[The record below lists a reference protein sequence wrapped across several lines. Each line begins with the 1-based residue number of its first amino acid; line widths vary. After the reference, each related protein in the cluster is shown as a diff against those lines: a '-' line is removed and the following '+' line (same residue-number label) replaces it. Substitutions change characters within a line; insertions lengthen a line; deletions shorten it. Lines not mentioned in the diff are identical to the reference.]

1 MRTLKERIKNFKM
14 PHTYVIL
21 VTIMFIVL
29 ILTHI
34 IPAGS
39 YERVEDAVTGKMV
52 VVPDSYAYV
61 DTQAPGLFG
70 LFQALEAGYVD
81 AADIMFLIIFAYGF
95 VYVLTKNG
103 TMDAALGTLVRKI
116 GNCVQLLIPITML
129 ILGLMASTMGIYEE
143 VYGLFPVFVGIFVAL
158 GYDAVVGGAV
168 IFLGVSIGYAAG
180 TTNPYTI
187 AIAQDIAGVEL
198 YSGMGFR
205 WLIFV
210 VTEIIAIAYVM
221 YYARKVKKN
230 PTKSVVYG
238 TELDAVKAKSLDE
251 LQTASMNIRQGLCLV
266 LFFGVIIFL
275 FYAILNLG
283 WYVDEISAF
292 FLMAMVVAGIISG
305 YSATE
310 ICKTFIESTK
320 SMVSSMLIVG
330 FTRGILILMKEG
342 MITDTIVYGLVSL
355 LKNTSTYLSA
365 YGMIIIENIVK
376 LFINGSTSAAT
387 ITMPI
392 LAPTAELV
400 GMSRSIAVLAYQL
413 GHSFADIFWP
423 TSCALCCG
431 LMGVPINKWYKFITP
446 LFGILFI
453 NGEKCTYNKQI
464 NEDVLNSA
472 VIEILSK
479 AVNNPKLI
487 SIMEDKINTKID
499 TSEIDLEI
507 KNYEKQLRQ
516 FQLIKNNLISEIDM
530 LDPENKHYISI
541 KNDLNER
548 LYSMYDKIE
557 GVRELLNDANARKL
571 TIEEEKLTSEN
582 IYRILMQFD
591 KLYSKM
597 SNDEQRKF
605 VELIIEEIH
614 IYEERQANGQWI
626 KSIHF
631 KLPIVEDLLNVGLD
645 KNSQVETVVL
655 LSKGKIDSKKIRV
668 DFSLEDMD
676 ISEFQDGATYT

>member
-61 DTQAPGLFG
+61 DAEAPGLFG

-205 WLIFV
+205 WLIFA

-238 TELDAVKAKSLDE
+238 TELDAVKAKSLNE
-251 LQTASMNIRQGLCLV
+251 LQTASMNTRQGLCLV

-453 NGEKCTYNKQI
+453 MEFVFMTA
-464 NEDVLNSA
+464 A
-472 VIEILSK
+472 VMIG
-479 AVNNPKLI
+479 
-487 SIMEDKINTKID
+487 
-499 TSEIDLEI
+499 
-507 KNYEKQLRQ
+507 Y
-516 FQLIKNNLISEIDM
+516 
-530 LDPENKHYISI
+530 
-541 KNDLNER
+541 
-548 LYSMYDKIE
+548 
-557 GVRELLNDANARKL
+557 
-571 TIEEEKLTSEN
+571 
-582 IYRILMQFD
+582 
-591 KLYSKM
+591 
-597 SNDEQRKF
+597 
-605 VELIIEEIH
+605 
-614 IYEERQANGQWI
+614 
-626 KSIHF
+626 
-631 KLPIVEDLLNVGLD
+631 
-645 KNSQVETVVL
+645 
-655 LSKGKIDSKKIRV
+655 
-668 DFSLEDMD
+668 
-676 ISEFQDGATYT
+676 

>member
-61 DTQAPGLFG
+61 DAEAPGLFG

-116 GNCVQLLIPITML
+116 GNRVQLLIPITML

-238 TELDAVKAKSLDE
+238 TELDAVKTKSLNE

-305 YSATE
+305 CSATD

-355 LKNTSTYLSA
+355 LKNTGTYLSA

-453 NGEKCTYNKQI
+453 MEFVFMTA
-464 NEDVLNSA
+464 A
-472 VIEILSK
+472 VMIG
-479 AVNNPKLI
+479 
-487 SIMEDKINTKID
+487 
-499 TSEIDLEI
+499 
-507 KNYEKQLRQ
+507 Y
-516 FQLIKNNLISEIDM
+516 
-530 LDPENKHYISI
+530 
-541 KNDLNER
+541 
-548 LYSMYDKIE
+548 
-557 GVRELLNDANARKL
+557 
-571 TIEEEKLTSEN
+571 
-582 IYRILMQFD
+582 
-591 KLYSKM
+591 
-597 SNDEQRKF
+597 
-605 VELIIEEIH
+605 
-614 IYEERQANGQWI
+614 
-626 KSIHF
+626 
-631 KLPIVEDLLNVGLD
+631 
-645 KNSQVETVVL
+645 
-655 LSKGKIDSKKIRV
+655 
-668 DFSLEDMD
+668 
-676 ISEFQDGATYT
+676 

>member
-61 DTQAPGLFG
+61 DAEAPGLFG

-238 TELDAVKAKSLDE
+238 TELDAVKAKSLNE
-251 LQTASMNIRQGLCLV
+251 LQTASMKIRQGLCLV

-453 NGEKCTYNKQI
+453 MEFVVVTA
-464 NEDVLNSA
+464 A
-472 VIEILSK
+472 V
-479 AVNNPKLI
+479 
-487 SIMEDKINTKID
+487 
-499 TSEIDLEI
+499 
-507 KNYEKQLRQ
+507 
-516 FQLIKNNLISEIDM
+516 
-530 LDPENKHYISI
+530 
-541 KNDLNER
+541 
-548 LYSMYDKIE
+548 
-557 GVRELLNDANARKL
+557 
-571 TIEEEKLTSEN
+571 
-582 IYRILMQFD
+582 
-591 KLYSKM
+591 M
-597 SNDEQRKF
+597 SG
-605 VELIIEEIH
+605 
-614 IYEERQANGQWI
+614 Y
-626 KSIHF
+626 
-631 KLPIVEDLLNVGLD
+631 
-645 KNSQVETVVL
+645 
-655 LSKGKIDSKKIRV
+655 
-668 DFSLEDMD
+668 
-676 ISEFQDGATYT
+676 

>member
-61 DTQAPGLFG
+61 DAEAPGLFG

-251 LQTASMNIRQGLCLV
+251 LQTASLNIRQGLCLV

-453 NGEKCTYNKQI
+453 MEFVFMTA
-464 NEDVLNSA
+464 A
-472 VIEILSK
+472 VMIG
-479 AVNNPKLI
+479 
-487 SIMEDKINTKID
+487 
-499 TSEIDLEI
+499 
-507 KNYEKQLRQ
+507 Y
-516 FQLIKNNLISEIDM
+516 
-530 LDPENKHYISI
+530 
-541 KNDLNER
+541 
-548 LYSMYDKIE
+548 
-557 GVRELLNDANARKL
+557 
-571 TIEEEKLTSEN
+571 
-582 IYRILMQFD
+582 
-591 KLYSKM
+591 
-597 SNDEQRKF
+597 
-605 VELIIEEIH
+605 
-614 IYEERQANGQWI
+614 
-626 KSIHF
+626 
-631 KLPIVEDLLNVGLD
+631 
-645 KNSQVETVVL
+645 
-655 LSKGKIDSKKIRV
+655 
-668 DFSLEDMD
+668 
-676 ISEFQDGATYT
+676 

>member
-61 DTQAPGLFG
+61 DAEAPGLFG

-205 WLIFV
+205 WLIFA

-238 TELDAVKAKSLDE
+238 TELDAVEAKSLNE

-453 NGEKCTYNKQI
+453 MEFVFMTA
-464 NEDVLNSA
+464 A
-472 VIEILSK
+472 VMIG
-479 AVNNPKLI
+479 
-487 SIMEDKINTKID
+487 
-499 TSEIDLEI
+499 
-507 KNYEKQLRQ
+507 Y
-516 FQLIKNNLISEIDM
+516 
-530 LDPENKHYISI
+530 
-541 KNDLNER
+541 
-548 LYSMYDKIE
+548 
-557 GVRELLNDANARKL
+557 
-571 TIEEEKLTSEN
+571 
-582 IYRILMQFD
+582 
-591 KLYSKM
+591 
-597 SNDEQRKF
+597 
-605 VELIIEEIH
+605 
-614 IYEERQANGQWI
+614 
-626 KSIHF
+626 
-631 KLPIVEDLLNVGLD
+631 
-645 KNSQVETVVL
+645 
-655 LSKGKIDSKKIRV
+655 
-668 DFSLEDMD
+668 
-676 ISEFQDGATYT
+676 

>member
-61 DTQAPGLFG
+61 DAEAPGLFG

-205 WLIFV
+205 WLIFA

-238 TELDAVKAKSLDE
+238 TELDAVKAKSLNE

-266 LFFGVIIFL
+266 PFFGVIIFL

-453 NGEKCTYNKQI
+453 MEFVFMTA
-464 NEDVLNSA
+464 A
-472 VIEILSK
+472 VMIG
-479 AVNNPKLI
+479 
-487 SIMEDKINTKID
+487 
-499 TSEIDLEI
+499 
-507 KNYEKQLRQ
+507 Y
-516 FQLIKNNLISEIDM
+516 
-530 LDPENKHYISI
+530 
-541 KNDLNER
+541 
-548 LYSMYDKIE
+548 
-557 GVRELLNDANARKL
+557 
-571 TIEEEKLTSEN
+571 
-582 IYRILMQFD
+582 
-591 KLYSKM
+591 
-597 SNDEQRKF
+597 
-605 VELIIEEIH
+605 
-614 IYEERQANGQWI
+614 
-626 KSIHF
+626 
-631 KLPIVEDLLNVGLD
+631 
-645 KNSQVETVVL
+645 
-655 LSKGKIDSKKIRV
+655 
-668 DFSLEDMD
+668 
-676 ISEFQDGATYT
+676 

>member
-61 DTQAPGLFG
+61 DAEAPGLFG

-205 WLIFV
+205 WLIFA

-230 PTKSVVYG
+230 LAKSVVYG
-238 TELDAVKAKSLDE
+238 NELDEVKAKSLNE

-330 FTRGILILMKEG
+330 FTRGILILMKED

-453 NGEKCTYNKQI
+453 MEFVFMTA
-464 NEDVLNSA
+464 A
-472 VIEILSK
+472 VMIG
-479 AVNNPKLI
+479 
-487 SIMEDKINTKID
+487 
-499 TSEIDLEI
+499 
-507 KNYEKQLRQ
+507 Y
-516 FQLIKNNLISEIDM
+516 
-530 LDPENKHYISI
+530 
-541 KNDLNER
+541 
-548 LYSMYDKIE
+548 
-557 GVRELLNDANARKL
+557 
-571 TIEEEKLTSEN
+571 
-582 IYRILMQFD
+582 
-591 KLYSKM
+591 
-597 SNDEQRKF
+597 
-605 VELIIEEIH
+605 
-614 IYEERQANGQWI
+614 
-626 KSIHF
+626 
-631 KLPIVEDLLNVGLD
+631 
-645 KNSQVETVVL
+645 
-655 LSKGKIDSKKIRV
+655 
-668 DFSLEDMD
+668 
-676 ISEFQDGATYT
+676 